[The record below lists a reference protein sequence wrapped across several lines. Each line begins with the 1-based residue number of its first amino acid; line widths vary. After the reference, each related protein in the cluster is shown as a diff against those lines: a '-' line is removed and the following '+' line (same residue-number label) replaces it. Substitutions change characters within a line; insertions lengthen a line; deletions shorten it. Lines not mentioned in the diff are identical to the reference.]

1 MRHFLVPLLFS
12 TALALPAAAHATD
25 WDGYSWGW
33 QLGAIQ
39 QDSKTRTRVERTAS
53 AQYFDAQDADLFAAQ
68 GNGKL
73 LGGDWAGGLKAG
85 YSKAYGNVIAG
96 IDLRLDT
103 GFEQSNRY
111 AATYISQPG
120 VRFSVDQKVSADWT
134 LSLLPRLGWAWEN
147 KQVYVTAGV
156 AASRV
161 SLETKFQDNYIWGG
175 VGPGASGS
183 SKASKTMTGVVLGFG
198 GEYALDKA
206 TSLSFH
212 YLYTDFGSLN
222 TTTSTRHPFVDPANL
237 GQLGS
242 KVDLRTHTLMV
253 GYTYRFQN

>member
-1 MRHFLVPLLFS
+1 MKLSLAPLLLT

-33 QLGAIQ
+33 QLGAVQ
-39 QDSKTRTRVERTAS
+39 QDSKTTTRAERTAGATYFTAVDI
-53 AQYFDAQDADLFAAQ
+53 AQFAAQ

-103 GFEQSNRY
+103 GFMQNREY
-111 AATYISQPG
+111 AAVYDGNAPS
-120 VRFSVDQKVSADWT
+120 RFRVDQKVSADWT

-147 KQVYVTAGV
+147 KQVYVTAGL

-183 SKASKTMTGVVLGFG
+183 SKASKTMTGAVLGFG

-206 TSLSFH
+206 TSLSFQ
-212 YLYTDFGSLN
+212 YLYADFGSLRN
-222 TTTSTRHPFVDPANL
+222 TTSTRHPKVDPDNI
-237 GQLGS
+237 GQLDS

-253 GYTYRFQN
+253 GYTYRFGN